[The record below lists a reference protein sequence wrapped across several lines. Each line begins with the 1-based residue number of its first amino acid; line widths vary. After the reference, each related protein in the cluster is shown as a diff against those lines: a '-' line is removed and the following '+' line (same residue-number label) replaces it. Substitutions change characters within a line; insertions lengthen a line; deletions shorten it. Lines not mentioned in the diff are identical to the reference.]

1 MLNIFSQSNGRL
13 VQEEI
18 ESLEDLKRFQP
29 IWVDL
34 ESPTLE
40 EKRWVKQH
48 YGLSIPDD
56 AMDLDI
62 EELSLIHI

>member
-1 MLNIFSQSNGRL
+1 MLNIFSLSNGRL

-34 ESPTLE
+34 ESPDR
-40 EKRWVKQH
+40 KSVV
-48 YGLSIPDD
+48 
-56 AMDLDI
+56 
-62 EELSLIHI
+62 